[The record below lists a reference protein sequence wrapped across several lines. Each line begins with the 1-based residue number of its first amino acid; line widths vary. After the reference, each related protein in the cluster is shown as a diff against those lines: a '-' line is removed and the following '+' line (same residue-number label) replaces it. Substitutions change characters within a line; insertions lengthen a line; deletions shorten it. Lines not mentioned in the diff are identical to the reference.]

1 METLKNRRLMVLFI
15 IIILFI
21 GIFSYNSLISKI
33 GYTNTSLYLNNLE
46 YTVVD
51 KSHYI
56 YGSQINSLLSAHTQW
71 HTYDRNSPLPKSED
85 TGAVILRAKLPEG
98 AWKNPAVFFR
108 GLLADRAEIY
118 IDNKLIYQLSSDKRL
133 LKDDFIEGFAVP
145 LPADFANKYLYC
157 KLTAAG
163 NLHLDKYE
171 NILIGSQRD
180 IISKLVKKDLG
191 KIVFGHFFIIVFLGL
206 VITAVFL
213 KSFEKRLLYSLI
225 AFTFLIGI
233 MTIGR
238 CVNTLDMIY
247 FYSPLFWYAV
257 CEMSIFLVPIP
268 FVFFFENILNSKNRL
283 IYKIIYIL
291 HAIFAVGFLPIDIF
305 YYYNNSI
312 DSALYNLLILAF
324 SVLGLFDFLLI
335 SFLSVKAAL
344 KGNVEAKIYLSG
356 LSICILTL
364 IYEIIYHRGALHWGF
379 FAFILCQLLILAR
392 RYYLRLEQ
400 YSREL
405 QDKNEELSALN
416 KNLEQLVAARTAS
429 INNLLNNAGQGFLAF
444 GRELTVFQEYSS
456 QCLDIFK
463 EKIENKCIADLIAQG
478 DQEQKKFLENIF
490 SCILNEKDQSRKK
503 LYLGLLPAEKLI
515 NGKHIKLEYKLTRD
529 TVDNP
534 DENIM
539 LILTDITEEK
549 YFEHKAESERNTLKM
564 VIKVVL
570 NLNDFT
576 ECLKEYR
583 NFCRYGV
590 NDILRTSPTVKN
602 VISEIYKNVHTFKGN
617 FSIFEMMHS
626 VNNLHNAEEEIVTLS
641 RNSSQLH
648 IDDIERVLSG
658 LKLDTL
664 LDEDMGILYEVLG
677 ERFIVQDNTIP
688 VEKQRLLEIERHMSE
703 LLNEEQCAELLP
715 VIRKLRYKP
724 ISELLKTYPDYS
736 IRLSDRLQKPI
747 YPFTIEGGDIQV
759 DTDRYSD
766 FSRSLVH
773 IFRNALDHGIEPM
786 EQRVQCGKNEYGN
799 IKCTIELVNG
809 EIVIRISDDGRGID
823 IERVRYKAL
832 EKGIYTA
839 ESIAKASKQELLDLI
854 FIDEFSTKEIVNEL
868 SGRGVGLSAAKSE
881 IEKLNGRI
889 ELHTVE
895 NKGTEFR
902 FYIPY
907 YEEAD
912 FR

>member
-1 METLKNRRLMVLFI
+1 MKHTKTLIIIVLI
-15 IIILFI
+15 IIII
-21 GIFSYNSLISKI
+21 GTNILYETIKPDNNYSYDSPKELNTGWEYIIDNSKTKKAIAQHSDNNIPQSGWNDFSYEGGKLF
-33 GYTNTSLYLNNLE
+33 NNGEVLWLK
-46 YTVVD
+46 TVLPAGD
-51 KSHYI
+51 WANPSI
-56 YGSQINSLLSAHTQW
+56 YFNGFIADSAIIYINS
-71 HTYDRNSPLPKSED
+71 
-85 TGAVILRAKLPEG
+85 
-98 AWKNPAVFFR
+98 
-108 GLLADRAEIY
+108 
-118 IDNKLIYQLSSDKRL
+118 NKLCNIKATDSMYNSELIKGY
-133 LKDDFIEGFAVP
+133 FIE
-145 LPADFANKYLYC
+145 LPDDYAGKTLYIRLESGQ
-157 KLTAAG
+157 KGA
-163 NLHLDKYE
+163 LDKQSF
-171 NILIGSQRD
+171 IKIGSQRD
-180 IISKLVKKDLG
+180 LLKDLLNRDISKF
-191 KIVFGHFFIIVFLGL
+191 VFGYLFLIIFLGIIVVSIFLRKL
-206 VITAVFL
+206 EIKA
-213 KSFEKRLLYSLI
+213 LYSLCLLSLFVGI
-225 AFTFLIGI
+225 FNLTRNLNTFDLFFSFNSNLRSLFNDLAILLLPI
-233 MTIGR
+233 PF
-238 CVNTLDMIY
+238 IY
-247 FYSPLFWYAV
+247 FFSQVFGNKKIYNILYLVHLIIAV
-257 CEMSIFLVPIP
+257 ALVPIAQLSIANHQETI
-268 FVFFFENILNSKNRL
+268 VLISNILQLLFCLVGL
-283 IYKIIYIL
+283 IDFSVIIYS
-291 HAIFAVGFLPIDIF
+291 
-305 YYYNNSI
+305 SI
-312 DSALYNLLILAF
+312 RA
-324 SVLGLFDFLLI
+324 
-335 SFLSVKAAL
+335 SFN
-344 KGNVEAKIYLSG
+344 GNPEAKIYSVG
-356 LSICILTL
+356 LIICIITL
-364 IYEIIYHRGALHWGF
+364 LYETLFHKSALHWGF

-405 QDKNEELSALN
+405 RDKNEELSTLN

-456 QCLDIFK
+456 QCLDIFN
-463 EKIENKCIADLIAQG
+463 EKIENKYIADLIAQG

-490 SCILNEKDQSRKK
+490 SCILNEKDQDRKK

-529 TVDNP
+529 TADNP

-539 LILTDITEEK
+539 LILTDVTEEK

-590 NDILRTSPTVKN
+590 NEILRTSSTVKN
-602 VISEIYKNVHTFKGN
+602 IISEIYKNVHTFKGN

-648 IDDIERVLSG
+648 TEDIERVLSG

-703 LLNEEQCAELLP
+703 LLNEEHCAELLP

-724 ISELLKTYPDYS
+724 INELLKIYPDYS

-786 EQRVQCGKNEYGN
+786 EQRAQCGKNEYGN
-799 IKCTIELVNG
+799 IKCTIELVKG
-809 EIVIRISDDGRGID
+809 EIVICISDDGRGID
-823 IERVRYKAL
+823 IEKVRHKAL
-832 EKGIYTA
+832 EKSIYTP
-839 ESIAKASKQELLDLI
+839 EGIAKASKQELLDLI

-889 ELHTVE
+889 ELHTAE

-907 YEEAD
+907 YEEGD